1 MNCDEVSELLAAYAL
16 AALEP
21 SELEAVEEHL
31 ATCALHEEALAF
43 ELTGARLSEL
53 APEMEPP
60 AALRERILTAAGTAE
75 EGVIWSRE
83 STEADRGV
91 MWSGVER
98 RGASS
103 GGGLSW
109 WSAWWGRLQFAPYA
123 AAAVLVLAVV
133 GFVTLDLVG
142 DDGEG
147 AVTRTASSN
156 GVSTTLVYERGTAA
170 GTISFEGLPALD
182 AGSVYQLWT
191 IAPDANPASAGL
203 LERDDDGSA
212 SQAVSGDFA
221 DGTTFAITVE
231 PAGGSEQPTTEP
243 LIATQL

>member
-1 MNCDEVSELLAAYAL
+1 MNCDEVSELLPAYAL
-16 AALEP
+16 GALDP
-21 SELEAVEEHL
+21 SELEAVEAHL
-31 ATCALHEEALAF
+31 ATCALHGEALAF

-60 AALRERILTAAGTAE
+60 AALRERILTAAGAAD
-75 EGVIWSRE
+75 EGVIWSRPDA
-83 STEADRGV
+83 EAGRGV
-91 MWSGVER
+91 MWTDTED
-98 RGASS
+98 RGAAP
-103 GGGLSW
+103 GAGLSW
-109 WSAWWGRLQFAPYA
+109 WSAWWGRLQFTPYA
-123 AAAVLVLAVV
+123 AAAVLVLAVI
-133 GFVTLDLVG
+133 GFVALDLVG
-142 DDGEG
+142 DDGG
-147 AVTRTASSN
+147 PVTRTASTN
-156 GVSTTLVYERGTAA
+156 GVSTTLVYERAAAA

-203 LERDDDGSA
+203 LERGDDGTA
-212 SQAVSGDFA
+212 SQAVAGDFA

>member
-1 MNCDEVSELLAAYAL
+1 MNCDEVSELLPAYAL
-16 AALEP
+16 GALDP
-21 SELEAVEEHL
+21 SELEAVEAHL
-31 ATCALHEEALAF
+31 AMCDLHEEALAF

-60 AALRERILTAAGTAE
+60 AALRERILTAAGVAN
-75 EGVIWSRE
+75 EGVIWSRPDA
-83 STEADRGV
+83 EAGRGV
-91 MWSGVER
+91 MWTDAET
-98 RGASS
+98 RGAPT
-103 GGGLSW
+103 GGAMSW
-109 WSAWWGRLQFAPYA
+109 WSAWLGRLQFTPYA
-123 AAAVLVLAVV
+123 AAAVLVLAVI
-133 GFVTLDLVG
+133 GFVALDLLG

-147 AVTRTASSN
+147 AVTRTASTN
-156 GVSTTLVYERGTAA
+156 GVSTTLVYERAAEA

-203 LERDDDGSA
+203 LERGDDGTA
-212 SQAVSGDFA
+212 SQAVAGDFA